1 MTRLLKLNPVSED
14 SPAPTII
21 DPVIQQCHARL
32 VRSDYAD
39 SLEVRIALLA
49 ELVFRSYIQLSNTL
63 NRSAQ

>member
-32 VRSDYAD
+32 ISGDYAD

-49 ELVFRSYIQLSNTL
+49 DMVFRIYALNTT
-63 NRSAQ
+63 NANQR